1 MRKLLKSFHLLIDR
15 IFGKYRYIVTYHD
28 INGNCY
34 ELFFKTWDEANECAM
49 NAFNSNRRDVT
60 LKIKRNS
67 GARW

>member
-1 MRKLLKSFHLLIDR
+1 MNEIAKLYMRFYLWLDKKYS
-15 IFGKYRYIVTYHD
+15 KYRYIVTYHD

-60 LKIKRNS
+60 LKIK
-67 GARW
+67 